1 MEIKEILS
9 RVDHTLLSQTATF
22 DDIKTICDDAIKYG
36 VASVCIPPVY
46 VKRAK
51 EYVGDEMSIC
61 TVIGFPLG
69 SNTTATKAFETE
81 DAILNGADEIDMVIN
96 VSALKNKQD
105 DVVLK
110 DIEAVV
116 AAAKGHLVKVILETC
131 LLTPQEIVKACQLA
145 MKAKAQYVKT
155 STGFSTMGATIEN
168 VKLMYETVH
177 PTLKVKASGGV
188 RSYEDA
194 LAMIQAGASRIGT
207 SNGVAIMEHQDAKE
221 DY

>member
-1 MEIKEILS
+1 MKLNQYI
-9 RVDHTLLSQTATF
+9 DHTLLKQDATQKQ
-22 DDIKTICDDAIKYG
+22 IGTLCQQAIAYEF
-36 VASVCIPPVY
+36 ASVCVNPYY
-46 VKRAK
+46 VSYCKSLLKNSAVK
-51 EYVGDEMSIC
+51 VC

>member
-1 MEIKEILS
+1 MKLNQYI
-9 RVDHTLLSQTATF
+9 DHTLLKQDATQKQ
-22 DDIKTICDDAIKYG
+22 IETLCQQAITYEF
-36 VASVCIPPVY
+36 ASVCVNPYY
-46 VKRAK
+46 VSYCKSLLKNSAVK
-51 EYVGDEMSIC
+51 VC

-116 AAAKGHLVKVILETC
+116 AAAKDHLVKVILETC

>member
-1 MEIKEILS
+1 MKLNQYI
-9 RVDHTLLSQTATF
+9 DHTFLKQDATQKQ
-22 DDIKTICDDAIKYG
+22 IETLCQQAITYEF
-36 VASVCIPPVY
+36 ASVCVNPYY
-46 VKRAK
+46 VSYCKSLLKNSAVK
-51 EYVGDEMSIC
+51 VC

-116 AAAKGHLVKVILETC
+116 AAAKGQLVKVILETC

>member
-1 MEIKEILS
+1 MKLNQYI
-9 RVDHTLLSQTATF
+9 DHTLLKQDATQKQ
-22 DDIKTICDDAIKYG
+22 IETLCQQAITYEF
-36 VASVCIPPVY
+36 ASVCVNPYY
-46 VKRAK
+46 VSYCKSLLKNSAVK
-51 EYVGDEMSIC
+51 VC

-168 VKLMYETVH
+168 VKLMYETGH

>member
-1 MEIKEILS
+1 MKLNQYI
-9 RVDHTLLSQTATF
+9 DHTLLKQDATQKQ
-22 DDIKTICDDAIKYG
+22 IETLCQQAITYEF
-36 VASVCIPPVY
+36 ASVCVNPYY
-46 VKRAK
+46 VSYCKSLLKNSAVK
-51 EYVGDEMSIC
+51 VC

-131 LLTPQEIVKACQLA
+131 LLTPQEIIKACQLA

>member
-1 MEIKEILS
+1 MKLNQYI
-9 RVDHTLLSQTATF
+9 DHTLLKQDATQKQ
-22 DDIKTICDDAIKYG
+22 IETLCQQAITYEF
-36 VASVCIPPVY
+36 ASVCVNPYY
-46 VKRAK
+46 VSYCKSLLKNSAVK
-51 EYVGDEMSIC
+51 VC

-168 VKLMYETVH
+168 VKLMYEMVH

>member
-1 MEIKEILS
+1 MKLNQYI
-9 RVDHTLLSQTATF
+9 DHTLLKQDATQKQ
-22 DDIKTICDDAIKYG
+22 IETLCQQAITYEF
-36 VASVCIPPVY
+36 ASVCVNPYY
-46 VKRAK
+46 VSYCKSLLKNRAVK
-51 EYVGDEMSIC
+51 VC

>member
-1 MEIKEILS
+1 MKLNQYI
-9 RVDHTLLSQTATF
+9 DHTLLKQDATQKQ
-22 DDIKTICDDAIKYG
+22 IETLCQQAIAYEF
-36 VASVCIPPVY
+36 ASVCVNPYY
-46 VKRAK
+46 VSYCKSLLKNSAVK
-51 EYVGDEMSIC
+51 VC

-207 SNGVAIMEHQDAKE
+207 SNGVAIMEHQDAKD